1 MRMRK
6 KNSGGPRADAVGSLR
21 AARER
26 REAEDDSAALTAS
39 RSAAPGVSLSG
50 GESRTV
56 AGATALTGRELA
68 SQGRDYAMNTNPV
81 HYGMDVAKATLELA
95 GPTQART
102 FSNDATGHAALV
114 GWLAGTPAHIVCE
127 ATGGYE
133 RAVVAALHQAGVP
146 ASVLNPRAARD
157 FARAC
162 GQAAKTDALDAQL
175 LRRFGATLR
184 PAPTPPAPAEQQLL
198 HELMQTHRHLQ
209 NLLTAEQNALE
220 HLAATPLRELARAR
234 VVLLEQQRDEVHQ
247 RVRALLAQQ
256 ATHQHRAERLQQIQ
270 GVGPITAWTLL
281 AYLPEL
287 GTLPAGKAAALAGL
301 APRNRD
307 SGQWRGKRTIGGGR
321 TQVRQSLYM
330 AAVTASRHNP
340 ILRPFYQRLIQAG
353 KPAKVALTAVMRKL
367 VELAN
372 HLLQNPNFILAT

>member
-1 MRMRK
+1 
-6 KNSGGPRADAVGSLR
+6 
-21 AARER
+21 
-26 REAEDDSAALTAS
+26 
-39 RSAAPGVSLSG
+39 
-50 GESRTV
+50 
-56 AGATALTGRELA
+56 
-68 SQGRDYAMNTNPV
+68 
-81 HYGMDVAKATLELA
+81 MDVAKATLELA
-95 GPTQART
+95 GPAQART
-102 FSNDATGHAALV
+102 FSNDARGHAALV
-114 GWLAGTPAHIVCE
+114 RWLAGTSAHVISE

-133 RAVVAALHQAGVP
+133 RAVVTALHQAGVP
-146 ASVLNPRAARD
+146 VSVLNPRTARN

-175 LRRFGATLR
+175 LRRFGERLR
-184 PAPTPPAPAEQQLL
+184 PAPTPVPSAEQQLL

-220 HLAATPLRELARAR
+220 HLVAAPLLELARAR
-234 VVLLEQQRDEVHQ
+234 RALLEEQRDAVHQ
-247 RVRALLAQQ
+247 RVRALLAQHAAQ
-256 ATHQHRAERLQQIQ
+256 QHRAERLQQIK
-270 GVGPITAWTLL
+270 GVGPITAWSLL

-330 AAVTASRHNP
+330 AAVTASKHNP
-340 ILRPFYQRLIQAG
+340 ILRVFYQRLITAG
-353 KPAKVALTAVMRKL
+353 KPVKVALTAVMRKL

-372 HLLQNPNFILAT
+372 HLLQTPNFILVS